1 MNEINAILIVLAF
14 SLAFGLIFLILRLL
28 SRPLVTG
35 VVSPGPTNL
44 VPETTQSSL
53 SANGTVALAP
63 AQPSQTARY
72 SQGEIIGGIFKVE
85 KILVGGMG
93 VVYICRQ
100 LSFDEVPK
108 SQRIGEPM
116 NEESQGLLDRA
127 LEVADRSTKYHALK
141 SFRRELLFHGDVRTR
156 FDHEV
161 QLWVSLPP
169 HPNVVRAKSLVQGWE
184 PLLVLEYVDGGD
196 LTRHLGRPLPPQEVA
211 RIALQFCNGMI
222 FLYESASIVHRDI
235 KPANILL
242 TATGTVKITDF
253 GLARAFLGS
262 GEQLS
267 DAQGTGTAK
276 ASTAGFATECGR
288 IMGSLPWMSPEQF
301 TAPSDVTVASDIYS
315 FGVVLYE
322 MYTGKMPYSLDGDW
336 LRRVLHEIPPTPAKV
351 AGVDDESSAIVMKCL
366 EKRPSR
372 RFADFAELRTA
383 VEQWAIQKGWSSLI
397 PPVMTRVELEA
408 AMTADDW
415 VNRGYALGLIGKNEE
430 CYQSY
435 LRALDLNP
443 KTLGI
448 QMNIGSALIRLGR
461 FDEGLQHHQR
471 QTEITPTMGLAWET
485 LAKDYLNHNRL
496 PEALDASRKASE
508 LAPENIA
515 LVRLHTIIARRAGAA
530 SECQRSLE
538 ALKALLSTPSYDKPR
553 DIINE
558 AIQCIQSGDV
568 ETAIDLHVL
577 SVTKYPNEAAIW
589 YNFGVTM
596 HRCGQLDPAIEFYS
610 RAIELDT
617 KATLAWANRG
627 VIRVHRNEYELA
639 KSNWQMAIASDPS
652 HNVSQMLQF
661 LVQNNLIPYVK
672 QHPQLNW
679 EELTPLMVR
688 YHA

>member
-1 MNEINAILIVLAF
+1 VF
-14 SLAFGLIFLILRLL
+14 L
-28 SRPLVTG
+28 SRIFG
-35 VVSPGPTNL
+35 KKNAGQGIGDESPSSQDPTNL
-44 VPETTQSSL
+44 VCQTTQSSL

-72 SQGEIIGGIFKVE
+72 SRGDIIGGIFEVE
-85 KILVGGMG
+85 KVLAGGMG
-93 VVYICRQ
+93 VVYICRT
-100 LSFDEVPK
+100 LRYDEVPE
-108 SQRIGEPM
+108 SQRDPM
-116 NEESQGLLDRA
+116 NGDSPELPDSA
-127 LEVADRSTKYHALK
+127 LEVADRSAKYHALK
-141 SFRRELLFHGDVRTR
+141 SFRRELLFHGDVRKR

-169 HPNVVRAKSLVQGWE
+169 HPNIVRAKSFLPKQYE
-184 PLLVLEYVDGGD
+184 PLLWLEYVDGGD
-196 LTRHLGRPLPPQEVA
+196 LGRRLGRPLPPQEVVH
-211 RIALQFCNGMI
+211 IALQFCNGMI
-222 FLYESASIVHRDI
+222 FLFESAGIVHRDI
-235 KPANILL
+235 KPANILV

-253 GLARAFLGS
+253 GLAKAFLGS
-262 GEQLS
+262 SEQLP
-267 DAQGTGTAK
+267 DAQETGTAK

-288 IMGSLPWMSPEQF
+288 IMGSLPWMSPEQL

-351 AGVDDESSAIVMKCL
+351 GGVDEESSAIVMKCL
-366 EKRPSR
+366 EKMPSH
-372 RFADFAELRTA
+372 RFPNFAELRTA
-383 VEQWAIQKGWSSLI
+383 FEQWAIQKGWSSLI

-415 VNRGYALGLIGKNEE
+415 VNRGYALGMIGKHEE

-443 KTLGI
+443 KLRGVHI
-448 QMNIGSALIRLGR
+448 SIGSALIRLGR

-471 QTEITPTMGLAWET
+471 QTEITPTLPIAWDT
-485 LAKDYLNHNRL
+485 LAMDYLNRNRL
-496 PEALDASRKASE
+496 PEALTASRKAWE
-508 LAPENIA
+508 LAPEQIA
-515 LVRLHTIIARRAGAA
+515 LVRHHTIVARRAGAA

-538 ALKALLSTPSYDKPR
+538 ALKALLSTPRYDKPEH
-553 DIINE
+553 IINE
-558 AIQCIQSGDV
+558 AIQCIQGGDV
-568 ETAIDLHVL
+568 ETAIDLHFL
-577 SVTKYPNEAAIW
+577 SVSKYPKEAAIW

-596 HRCGQLDPAIEFYS
+596 HRCGQLERAIEFYS
-610 RAIELDT
+610 RAIDLDS

-639 KSNWQMAIASDPS
+639 KSDWQMAIASDPS
-652 HNVSQMLQF
+652 HNVSHL

-679 EELTPLMVR
+679 EKLTSRMVR
-688 YHA
+688 YHV